1 MAGSLVYVAFLQW
14 IPEDWAMLAGT
25 AAVFVI
31 RMLAS
36 TRRWDLPVYVLEPRE
51 EDGDEPKGNG
61 TEKKCK

>member
-1 MAGSLVYVAFLQW
+1 MAFLQW

-25 AAVFVI
+25 VAVFII

-51 EDGDEPKGNG
+51 EDGDGPKENG